1 MKRNFLYAVVLC
13 LCLAGCSGASYPQT
27 AADGAEW
34 NPDWL
39 THGNLLGVEAPE
51 GVSLVEN
58 YAILTMNGLTTS
70 VWGVGTPETVADE
83 DGKEADY
90 YQAQIYVLAKECAD
104 EDEAAENLADWAA
117 RLAETWSVT
126 GTRDAEYNGQV
137 YAVLDCASVA
147 EDSPYSRELAA
158 LGRYGVWAVCVELD
172 CRETFSGDAD
182 AVLSEFLSGCHYNAA
197 LR

>member
-1 MKRNFLYAVVLC
+1 MKRIFLYAFILC
-13 LCLAGCSGASYPQT
+13 LCLAGCSGVSYPER

-39 THGNLLGVEAPE
+39 MHGNLLGIEPPE
-51 GVSLVEN
+51 GVSLMEN

-70 VWGVGTPETVADE
+70 VWGVGTPETIADE
-83 DGKEADY
+83 DGKETES

-104 EDEAAENLADWAA
+104 GDEAAESLSDWAA
-117 RLAETWSVT
+117 RLAETWNVT
-126 GTRDAEYNGQV
+126 DTRDAEYNGQL
-137 YAVLDCASVA
+137 YAVIDCASVA

-158 LGRYGVWAVCVELD
+158 LGRCGSWAVCVELD

-182 AVLSEFLSGCHYNAA
+182 AVLSEFLRGCHYNAA